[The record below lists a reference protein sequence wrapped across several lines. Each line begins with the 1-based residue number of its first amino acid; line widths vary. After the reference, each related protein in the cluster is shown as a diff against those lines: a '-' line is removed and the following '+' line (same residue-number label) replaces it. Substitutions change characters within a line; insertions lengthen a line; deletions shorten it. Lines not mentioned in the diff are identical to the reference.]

1 MLVFWQQKLVFLA
14 TPKTGTTAIE
24 NALESLS
31 PMAIQ
36 RPPALKHTSVTR
48 YNRFV
53 GPWLQAASGEPFET
67 VALMREPRDWLASWY
82 RYRRR
87 ADIEHATRQ
96 TQGLSF
102 DDFVQAWCSDS
113 PPPFA
118 DVGMQS
124 KFLTARSGPVLDR
137 LFRYE
142 DIDRFVDFLED
153 RLHCEITLPRLNVS
167 PAAET
172 ALSAAT
178 ETMLR
183 DRAVQDYALYARLGP
198 DGKMLG

>member
-24 NALESLS
+24 SALESLS

-53 GPWLQAASGEPFET
+53 GPWLRAASGDAFET

-102 DDFVQAWCSDS
+102 EDFVLAWCQDA

-118 DVGMQS
+118 DVGLQS
-124 KFLTARSGPVLDR
+124 QFLTARTGPSLTR

-142 DIDRFVDFLED
+142 DIEQFVDFLED

-167 PAAET
+167 PTAET
-172 ALSAAT
+172 QLSAAT
-178 ETMLR
+178 ETLLHE
-183 DRAVQDYALYARLGP
+183 RAAAEFALYARLNPRGEF
-198 DGKMLG
+198 DG

>member
-24 NALESLS
+24 SALESLS

-53 GPWLQAASGEPFET
+53 GPWLRAASGDAFET

-102 DDFVQAWCSDS
+102 EDFVQAWCQDT

-118 DVGMQS
+118 DVGTQS
-124 KFLTARSGPVLDR
+124 QFLTARSGPALTR

-142 DIDRFVDFLED
+142 DIGDFVDFLED

-167 PAAET
+167 PEAETQLSSATEALLHERGAAEF
-172 ALSAAT
+172 
-178 ETMLR
+178 
-183 DRAVQDYALYARLGP
+183 ALYARLNQSGAFS
-198 DGKMLG
+198 G